1 MKELKHASRL
11 VSQLAQYLPESH
23 SQVFRVSP
31 FLQSVKP
38 SPWETLTYNLT
49 AALLSLGSEFQSLRE
64 TVFYAVNEYLY
75 SCAEAIDA
83 ATPLSGDSKAGA
95 HGAMQESTRVLSI
108 TVSLIGF
115 LEASA
120 VYTSFWSAREKL
132 QLVEHLRSMLSE
144 KLMVTVETASST
156 VRNASAADPSLRD
169 WRKYSRRYAA
179 HGRPLGAVL
188 LQEVLMRF
196 AKSCALSL
204 IDSQGFS
211 EDGLLDDYMN
221 GVGIARSHGDAE
233 IALIE
238 RVTNVASDEI
248 RLLEDGFDYLQLGS
262 SWQQRLA
269 FSVKALAVT
278 THLNCVILSD
288 DVASSDV
295 LISWLED
302 TLTDTNQMSCLEL
315 GTAALKSVAIIAR
328 MSPNNASAGTRSL
341 LRFIVQGGVSTG
353 PIISVAAR
361 CLAQVLS
368 ILSQDAVI
376 TTLYSLGNVLSAGSN
391 TDRSYQNQ
399 SMADGPGQIAPLVPF
414 PQPGDPSVIS
424 LSVNGEEDN
433 VPHRNVIHAIV
444 TIATSCND
452 EKISALAQSMLL
464 QKMGKVNAAVDACL
478 IQETAA
484 LAPSTGQ
491 AEFQLLLKFY
501 ARVHRDGMAQGGS
514 NVTGAVHTAMNY
526 LSVTLDKT
534 SPLYRIYLV
543 HLLESILNKG
553 DVTDLEHDRQ
563 KEVSLTPD
571 DIVPL
576 LKSLALLVSSE
587 RKFTADSSAAANY
600 DEDVSSMFRDIWFNF
615 AVHGISVNSAV
626 SRNHSKEL
634 RLLAKYSPPVVAE
647 GRIEMLESD
656 MELNTILRRG
666 MGPQRM
672 AEQKKTL
679 ITELPNHESEIKRLN
694 YPRVVFLNA
703 ALLLETLR
711 ASSGN
716 CTRFLSYFL
725 DPALAT
731 VEMAICM
738 NAIAEKVVGCYLAMT
753 LSGQH
758 EEFSVPFLSKQLADF
773 FVACCHRIERVQNV
787 AVLSANKII
796 RECPSA
802 LCEKHSLFAL
812 LELLTVMW
820 SSCLDED
827 LDEFEWKPV
836 FSSPRGI
843 VKVEL
848 PDNYSFRKA
857 TLEIFH
863 ERARAWVATVMD
875 ISPLDVK
882 GLLQVCV

>member
-269 FSVKALAVT
+269 FSVKALALT

>member
-83 ATPLSGDSKAGA
+83 ATPLSGDFKAGA

>member
-11 VSQLAQYLPESH
+11 VSQLAQYLSESH

>member
-514 NVTGAVHTAMNY
+514 NVTEAVHTAMNY

-576 LKSLALLVSSE
+576 LKPLARLVSSE

-863 ERARAWVATVMD
+863 EREIGRAHV
-875 ISPLDVK
+875 
-882 GLLQVCV
+882 